1 MKKYIY
7 SMLLLLA
14 VVSISC
20 NEDFLDRF
28 PQDEISPQDY
38 WKSPNDLKLYLNQ
51 FYTSF
56 PVHNGWN
63 GGTFETDNNSDNL
76 ADYSINQRLVGNNT
90 TVPNT
95 SDDWGWGSVRS
106 INFYLENNLSV
117 EGSEEDIKHFNGEA
131 YFFRAMIYFD
141 LVKKFGDLPY
151 VDKTLSTDSEELYSE
166 RLPRNEV
173 VDKIIADLD
182 LAIANL
188 KPRNSAENFRVHRG
202 IALALK
208 SNVCLFEGTWEK
220 YHAGTAFAAATNNS
234 DKYLKL
240 AAEAAN
246 TLINEGNYTLYSTG
260 NVNEDYRNLFIQQDY
275 AGVSEVMFWKK
286 YDKLDGVSHRVGHY
300 IPRNGSG
307 TGVTKSLVDS
317 YLSIDGEPI
326 SVSPLYTAEYE
337 KSLTTI
343 AKDRDPR
350 LSQLICEPGNMITD
364 NGGINDDIFE
374 FPTFRDNNEV
384 VCTTGFQIYKGGT
397 TDPTERDECEM
408 GSIIYR
414 YGEVLLNYAEAK
426 AELGTLSQGDLDK
439 SINLLRAR
447 AGMPNMVIGSIV
459 SDPNKAY
466 PELSD
471 LINEVR
477 RERRVELALEGKRL
491 DDLLRWRAHS
501 QFVGKRFKGFKIIG
515 SDIETEFN
523 DLIGPSILVDENG
536 NIDPYKNI
544 IPAGFGFNPSRDYL
558 KPLPTEELVL
568 SNGTLT
574 QNPGW

>member
-1 MKKYIY
+1 
-7 SMLLLLA
+7 MLLLLT

-20 NEDFLDRF
+20 DEDFLDRF

-38 WKSPNDLKLYLNQ
+38 WKTPNDLKLYLNQ

-56 PVHNGWN
+56 PVHSGWS

-76 ADYSINQRLVGNNT
+76 ASFWINERFVGNNS

-95 SDDWGWGSVRS
+95 GGGWNWGSVRA
-106 INFYLENNLSV
+106 INFYLENNSDI

-141 LVKKFGDLPY
+141 LVKRFGDLPY
-151 VDKTLSTDSEELYSE
+151 IDKTLGTDSEELYSE

-188 KPRNSAENFRVHRG
+188 KPRNNAENFRVHRG

-208 SNVCLFEGTWEK
+208 SNICLYEGTWEK
-220 YHAGTAFAAATNNS
+220 YHAGTAFAAETNNS
-234 DKYLKL
+234 QKYLQL
-240 AAEAAN
+240 AAEASN
-246 TLINEGNYTLYSTG
+246 TLINEGNYTLYNTG
-260 NVNEDYRNLFIQQDY
+260 NVDEDYRNLFIQQDY
-275 AGVSEVMFWKK
+275 AGVSEVMLWKK

-317 YLSIDGEPI
+317 YLCTDGQPI
-326 SVSPLYTAEYE
+326 AVSPLYTPELE
-337 KSLTTI
+337 KSLGTI
-343 AKDRDPR
+343 ASTRDPR
-350 LSQLICEPGNMITD
+350 LSQLICEPGNLITD

-384 VCTTGFQIYKGGT
+384 ICTTGFQIYKGGT
-397 TDPTERDECEM
+397 TDPTEREECEM

-414 YGEVLLNYAEAK
+414 YAEVLLNYAEAK
-426 AELGTLSQGDLDK
+426 AELGTLSQADLDK
-439 SINLLRAR
+439 SINLLRTR
-447 AGMPNMVIGSIV
+447 AGMPAMVIGSIV
-459 SDPNKAY
+459 SDPNKAF

-471 LINEVR
+471 LINEIR

-501 QFVGKRFKGFKIIG
+501 QFVGKRLKGFKIVG
-515 SDIETEFN
+515 SDLETEFS
-523 DLIGPSILVDENG
+523 DLIGPTILVDENG
-536 NIDPYKNI
+536 YIDPYKNT
-544 IPAGFGFNPSRDYL
+544 IPAGFGFNPERDYL
-558 KPLPTEELVL
+558 SPIPTEQLVL

>member
-1 MKKYIY
+1 MKKYIFI
-7 SMLLLLA
+7 MLLLLT

-20 NEDFLDRF
+20 DEDFLDRF

-56 PVHNGWN
+56 PVHNGWS

-76 ADYSINQRLVGNNT
+76 ASFWINERFVGNNT

-95 SDDWGWGSVRS
+95 GGGWDWGSVRA
-106 INFYLENNLSV
+106 INFYLENNSDI

-131 YFFRAMIYFD
+131 YFFRAMIYFN
-141 LVKKFGDLPY
+141 LVKRFGDLPY
-151 VDKTLSTDSEELYSE
+151 IDKTLGTDSEELYSE

-208 SNVCLFEGTWEK
+208 SNICLYEGTWEK
-220 YHAGTAFAAATNNS
+220 YHAGTAFAAETNNS
-234 DKYLKL
+234 QKYLQL
-240 AAEAAN
+240 AAEASN
-246 TLINEGNYTLYSTG
+246 TLISEGNYTLYSTG

-275 AGVSEVMFWKK
+275 AGLSEVMLWKK

-317 YLSIDGEPI
+317 YLCTDGQPI
-326 SVSPLYTAEYE
+326 AVSPLYTPELE
-337 KSLTTI
+337 KSLGTI
-343 AKDRDPR
+343 TSDRDPR

-364 NGGINDDIFE
+364 NGGINDEIFE

-384 VCTTGFQIYKGGT
+384 ICTTGFQIYKGGT
-397 TDPTERDECEM
+397 TDPSEREECEM

-414 YGEVLLNYAEAK
+414 YAEVLLNYAEAK
-426 AELGTLSQGDLDK
+426 AELGTLSQADLDK
-439 SINLLRAR
+439 SINLLRTR
-447 AGMPNMVIGSIV
+447 AGMPAMVIGSIV
-459 SDPNKAY
+459 SDPNKAF

-471 LINEVR
+471 LINEIR

-501 QFVGKRFKGFKIIG
+501 QFVGKRLKGFKIVG
-515 SDIETEFN
+515 SDLETEFN
-523 DLIGPSILVDENG
+523 DLIGPTILVDENG
-536 NIDPYKNI
+536 YIDPYKNT
-544 IPAGFGFNPSRDYL
+544 IPSGFGFNPERDYL
-558 KPLPTEELVL
+558 SPIPTEQLVL